1 MVMRIG
7 KEVLSLANCLASV
20 WGRERSVLRQA
31 GAIRQHYRI
40 VISTTGVVRE
50 RERSYDAVAEYEAF
64 DSVAF
69 SAPSSVTTGFE
80 SVSSSLGITGSIES
94 PVAAAGAVLCGV
106 ASCTDSV
113 ASVEFLATTDPPL
126 APPRERVVPLPLGL
140 GGIAVVVVLREAS
153 GA

>member
-1 MVMRIG
+1 MRIG
-7 KEVLSLANCLASV
+7 KEALSLADCLVSV
-20 WGRERSVLRQA
+20 RGHESSVLRQA
-31 GAIRQHYRI
+31 AVIRQHYRI
-40 VISTTGVVRE
+40 VISTRGVVRE
-50 RERSYDAVAEYEAF
+50 RERSYDGVAEDEAF
-64 DSVAF
+64 DSAAF

-80 SVSSSLGITGSIES
+80 SLSSSLGITGSIES

-113 ASVEFLATTDPPL
+113 VSVEFLATTDSPL

-140 GGIAVVVVLREAS
+140 GGIAVVVVLSEAS

>member
-1 MVMRIG
+1 MRIG
-7 KEVLSLANCLASV
+7 KEVLSLANCLVSAR
-20 WGRERSVLRQA
+20 GRERSVLRQA

-40 VISTTGVVRE
+40 VISTIGVVRE
-50 RERSYDAVAEYEAF
+50 RERSYDAVAEDEAF

-69 SAPSSVTTGFE
+69 SATSSVTTGFE
-80 SVSSSLGITGSIES
+80 SLSSSLGTTSPIES

-113 ASVEFLATTDPPL
+113 ASVEFLVTFDPPL
-126 APPRERVVPLPLGL
+126 ATPRERIVPLPLCL
-140 GGIAVVVVLREAS
+140 GGIAVVVVLSEAG